1 MEQHCAADRQPHALP
16 GAEDASLDLS
26 SASAAAEHAN
36 SSPPSPLLQAFGFM
50 AENDSVASSVAVAAE
65 HDGSAA
71 AETGIG
77 TWHPKVSTSDIKDT
91 RKERE
96 QTGCRVPEEAHE
108 LAREQRPA
116 SPAAEQHQAAGAS
129 AEAHEPAW
137 PKNFIPAKCLQ
148 EMCTIYPKLVKEY
161 VERLPLRYGGSE
173 CLVSHHDLRT
183 LLDKAC
189 DMAIGKSKE
198 RGYERR
204 ACRAGHG
211 AAEDAHADWKKKKKT
226 IFEENANNALDNPIF
241 EDGVH
246 KGKDFEQVTE
256 EHPDFYHWLKEHR
269 TPRFLYF
276 WEREYIAWFDAR
288 ASDMMELVA
297 AVEEKDG
304 AQVSSASAAAEHANY
319 Q

>member
-1 MEQHCAADRQPHALP
+1 MP

-116 SPAAEQHQAAGAS
+116 SPAAEQHQAAGAFAGT
-129 AEAHEPAW
+129 AELPTPVAEQRPLETQSRAFKHRHRKAPEPA
-137 PKNFIPAKCLQ
+137 PAETHVNEKNESETDRKTEFEKMLREDALVAQALQ
-148 EMCTIYPKLVKEY
+148 DIEDAEY
-161 VERLPLRYGGSE
+161 QERL
-173 CLVSHHDLRT
+173 
-183 LLDKAC
+183 
-189 DMAIGKSKE
+189 
-198 RGYERR
+198 
-204 ACRAGHG
+204 
-211 AAEDAHADWKKKKKT
+211 
-226 IFEENANNALDNPIF
+226 
-241 EDGVH
+241 
-246 KGKDFEQVTE
+246 
-256 EHPDFYHWLKEHR
+256 
-269 TPRFLYF
+269 
-276 WEREYIAWFDAR
+276 
-288 ASDMMELVA
+288 A
-297 AVEEKDG
+297 AVRARRKTRR
-304 AQVSSASAAAEHANY
+304 VRNKTRAAKST
-319 Q
+319 